1 VESLRSIIFII
12 CSGASLPERQA
23 GTVSKT
29 NLSINFTEDK
39 LQNPEIPQFLNPK
52 TDFLLDKLPYQHIS
66 M

>member
-1 VESLRSIIFII
+1 MKKLKIEDLWNRCAPSFLS
-12 CSGASLPERQA
+12 
-23 GTVSKT
+23 TVSKT

-39 LQNPEIPQFLNPK
+39 LLNPEIPQFLNPK